1 MLRSK
6 NPCQLVSVRYV
17 STITNKEALKIHYRR
32 VEKAERDER
41 IDLTTALTPV
51 RTYMGGFTRPT
62 DIRASH
68 WWPGGSYVSEGK
80 QYEEPSPFAYE
91 PHTVFLLESRYDIKY
106 EIGRKDSPAH
116 IVAVCRASDFE
127 AVLEM
132 FNSKSTPHDCK
143 QLMDNA
149 RWPWLTPKKHR
160 SIKWWTSA
168 EERLEA
174 LHDLGYSPPS
184 LGQQAVQDA
193 LQQAVRDNDDEEL
206 KAKKDFRRHLA
217 QTAAVAAR
225 VSEEQQLSNI
235 ATDIKPLQ
243 GKIPFELE
251 FEDGTVAHPSGFV
264 PPTPADKQYD
274 PEYHL
279 SPHPHSRVATELR
292 RRQMETVNE
301 HHSDS
306 LVPRIEQ
313 WKALKERKDQEG
325 GLMSTLTSGILSG
338 GVSAATEPRDAKIP
352 TEIHGVHDNAVAQ
365 PMQHPSGFVPP
376 TARMSRGE
384 SDARTSVVKGQN
396 SNSGEAPEAPERWPT
411 FASGDIHNADEVK
424 STVAPSVSPQK
435 HFQDVSHLRKE
446 YFEFIKDEPFWRPLI
461 SLTVSTRPIAKTL
474 ARLSRG
480 LSQGK
485 PFYSVVP
492 PDDRKSK
499 ASFAGRLRSLRVT
512 RMRTLAIE
520 MAQLLAGARG
530 GPIGV
535 RFDEHSRGRGI
546 DGEGLEKPIPWN
558 KRVIG
563 VGIGQWYPLSDEL
576 TQSFKVLAEKE
587 VTEVYESDFGGKDN
601 KSKSPFLIYQFD
613 DNGRPIGE
621 VPEFPWPALD
631 KMNDDVRTGVQAMDM
646 VKKMERLLLRDPP
659 AGKVLSIV
667 VDRTDSPS
675 TQYTD
680 LVNAIS
686 DHHTPITIHLVGYS
700 QPPTESAAGYEL
712 RGGFAREAL
721 KKRIDS
727 FYREHTD
734 SIALARTM
742 RVSGVIYP
750 RVERDWSRELVK
762 SREVYQFTPDD
773 EHWTANLHTENSLED
788 TDAESDLDNTSRG

>member
-6 NPCQLVSVRYV
+6 SPCQLVLIRHV
-17 STITNKEALKIHYRR
+17 STITNKETTKIFHRR
-32 VEKAERDER
+32 IEKAERDER
-41 IDLTTALTPV
+41 MDLTTALTPA

-62 DIRASH
+62 DLRASN
-68 WWPGGSYVSEGK
+68 WFPGGAYVSEGRR
-80 QYEEPSPFAYE
+80 YEEPSPFAYE

-106 EIGRKDSPAH
+106 QIGRTDSPAH
-116 IVAVCRASDFE
+116 IVAVCRASDLE

-132 FNSKSTPHDCK
+132 FNSKGTPRDCK

-149 RWPWLTPKKHR
+149 RWPWLSPKKVKPV
-160 SIKWWTSA
+160 KWWTSD
-168 EERLEA
+168 EERMEA
-174 LHDLGYSPPS
+174 LQSLGYDTATSV
-184 LGQQAVQDA
+184 GHQAVQNA
-193 LQQAVRDNDDEEL
+193 LEQASRDNDDEEL

-264 PPTPADKQYD
+264 PPTPADRQYD

-313 WKALKERKDQEG
+313 WKALKERKDEEG
-325 GLMSTLTSGILSG
+325 GLMSTLTTGILSG

-384 SDARTSVVKGQN
+384 SDARTSIVKGQN

-411 FASGDIHNADEVK
+411 FASSDIDHVDETD
-424 STVAPSVSPQK
+424 SAVATSSNPGTHQQAVSDLRQK
-435 HFQDVSHLRKE
+435 

-461 SLTVSTRPIAKTL
+461 ALTVSTRPIAKTL

-485 PFYSVVP
+485 PFYSIVS
-492 PDDRKSK
+492 PDDRKAR

-546 DGEGLEKPIPWN
+546 DGEGLDKPIPWD

-563 VGIGQWYPLSDEL
+563 VGIGQWYPLADEL
-576 TQSFKVLAEKE
+576 IESFKVLAEKE
-587 VTEVYESDFGGKDN
+587 VTEVYESDARKDTT
-601 KSKSPFLIYQFD
+601 SKSPFLIYEVD
-613 DNGRPIGE
+613 DHGRPIGE
-621 VPEFPWPALD
+621 VPEFPWPVFD
-631 KMNDDVRTGVQAMDM
+631 KMNDDVRTGIQALGM
-646 VKKMERLLLRDPP
+646 VMKMERLLLYDSP
-659 AGKVLSIV
+659 AGRVLSAIV
-667 VDRTDSPS
+667 DSPS
-675 TQYTD
+675 SRYTD
-680 LVNAIS
+680 LIEAIG
-686 DHHTPITIHLVGYS
+686 DHHTPVTFRFVNDS
-700 QPPTESAAGYEL
+700 QPLAEAAELRAGY
-712 RGGFAREAL
+712 ARTAL
-721 KKRIDS
+721 KKRIDN
-727 FYREHTD
+727 FYREHTL
-734 SIALARTM
+734 SIALAKAM

-750 RVERDWSRELVK
+750 HSEKDWTKKLVNAREK
-762 SREVYQFTPDD
+762 YQFSAED
-773 EHWTANLHTENSLED
+773 EHLNLYAGEDAKIDSELES
-788 TDAESDLDNTSRG
+788 TVSRG